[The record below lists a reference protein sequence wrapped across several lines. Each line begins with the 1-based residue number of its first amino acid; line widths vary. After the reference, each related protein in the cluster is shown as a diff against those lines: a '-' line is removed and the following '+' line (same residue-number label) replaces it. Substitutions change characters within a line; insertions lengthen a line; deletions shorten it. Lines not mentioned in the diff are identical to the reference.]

1 MTNYDTDLLIVGGGP
16 GGLATALHARRHG
29 LSVIVA
35 EPRSDPIDKACG
47 EGLMPGGLA
56 ELTSLGVDPAG
67 MPFRGIAY
75 VSELSRNKHSRAEAR
90 FRGGP
95 GRGVRRTTLHAA
107 LAARAKE
114 QDTEWI
120 RTKVTSVQQ
129 DAHGVTAAG
138 VRAKWLVGADGLH
151 SAVRRAVGIKATAG
165 TPRRYGVRWHFKV
178 PAWSEFVEVYWS
190 RWGEAY
196 VTPVEPD
203 LVGVAILSRGRP
215 DLAWFPRLARRLEG
229 AGRGPARGCGPL
241 RQVVSRRVEGRVL
254 LVGDAA
260 GYEDALTGEGVSLA
274 VKQAGAVVNAIVD
287 DAPASYEASWHR
299 VTRNYRLLTRGLVL
313 ASTPPAARR
322 ALVPACE
329 LLPAAFRFGV
339 NILAH

>member
-1 MTNYDTDLLIVGGGP
+1 MTSYDTDLLIVGGGP
-16 GGLATALHARRHG
+16 GGLATALHARRLG

-35 EPRSDPIDKACG
+35 EPREGPIDKACG

-67 MPFRGIAY
+67 MPFCGIAY
-75 VSELSRNKHSRAEAR
+75 VNERRRAEAL
-90 FRGGP
+90 FSGGA

-107 LAARAKE
+107 LEARAKE

-120 RTKVTSVQQ
+120 RTRVTTVEQ
-129 DAHGVTAAG
+129 DAHSVTAAG

-151 SAVRRAVGIKATAG
+151 STVRRAVGIKVTAG

-178 PAWSEFVEVYWS
+178 PAWSEFVEVHWS

-203 LVGVAILSRGRP
+203 LVGVAILSRGQP
-215 DLAWFPRLARRLEG
+215 DLAWFPWLAQHLG
-229 AGRGPARGCGPL
+229 DAGRGPARGCGPL
-241 RQVVSRRVEGRVL
+241 RQVVSRRVAGRVL

-260 GYEDALTGEGVSLA
+260 GYEDALTGEGISLA
-274 VKQAGAVVNAIVD
+274 VKQAGAVVKAIVD
-287 DAPASYEASWHR
+287 DAPESYEAAWHR
-299 VTRNYRLLTRGLVL
+299 VTRNYRLLTRALVL
-313 ASTPPAARR
+313 ASTPRPMRR
-322 ALVPACE
+322 AIVPAGQ
-329 LLPAAFRFGV
+329 LLPAAFQRGV
-339 NILAH
+339 NILAG

>member
-1 MTNYDTDLLIVGGGP
+1 VTDYDADLLIVGGGP
-16 GGLATALHARRHG
+16 GGLATALHARRLG

-35 EPRSDPIDKACG
+35 EPREGPIDKACG

-56 ELTSLGVDPAG
+56 ELTSLGVEPAG
-67 MPFRGIAY
+67 MPFHGITY
-75 VSELSRNKHSRAEAR
+75 LSEQRRAQAR
-90 FRGGP
+90 FRSGP

-114 QDTEWI
+114 QDTDWI

-129 DAHGVTAAG
+129 DAHGVSAAG
-138 VRAKWLVGADGLH
+138 VRAKWMVGADGLH
-151 SAVRRAVGIKATAG
+151 SQVRRAVGITATAG
-165 TPRRYGVRWHFKV
+165 KPRRYGVRWHYQV

-190 RWGEAY
+190 RLGEAY

-215 DLAWFPRLARRLEG
+215 DLSWFPQLAQRLKD
-229 AGRGPARGCGPL
+229 AGSGQPRGCGPL
-241 RQVVSRRVEGRVL
+241 RQVVSRRVAGRVL

-260 GYEDALTGEGVSLA
+260 GYEDALTGEGISLA
-274 VKQAGAVVNAIVD
+274 LKQAAAVVDAIVTET
-287 DAPASYEASWHR
+287 PSSYEKTWHR
-299 VTRNYRLLTRGLVL
+299 ITRDYRLLTRALVL
-313 ASTPPAARR
+313 ATTPPPARH
-322 ALVPACE
+322 AIVPACT
-329 LLPAAFRFGV
+329 LLPGAFDRGM

>member
-1 MTNYDTDLLIVGGGP
+1 MSTYDADLLIVGGGP
-16 GGLATALHARRHG
+16 GGLATALQARRHG
-29 LSVIVA
+29 LSVVVA
-35 EPRSDPIDKACG
+35 EPREDPIDKACG

-56 ELTSLGVDPAG
+56 ELMSLGVDPAG

-75 VSELSRNKHSRAEAR
+75 VSEQRRAEAL
-90 FRGGP
+90 FRNGP

-107 LAARAKE
+107 LEARAKE

-151 SAVRRAVGIKATAG
+151 STVRRSVGIKATAG
-165 TPRRYGVRWHFKV
+165 TPRRYGVRWHFTV

-190 RWGEAY
+190 RRGEAY

-203 LVGVAILSRGRP
+203 LVGVSILSRGRP
-215 DLAWFPRLARRLEG
+215 DLAWFPQLARQLAG
-229 AGRGPARGCGPL
+229 AGRGQARGCGPL
-241 RQVVSRRVEGRVL
+241 RQVVSRRVAGRVL

-274 VKQAGAVVNAIVD
+274 VKQAAAAVDAILNET
-287 DAPASYEASWHR
+287 PASYEASWRR
-299 VTRNYRLLTRGLVL
+299 VTRNYRLLTRAVVL
-313 ASTPPAARR
+313 ASTPRLTRPAV
-322 ALVPACE
+322 VPACQG
-329 LLPAAFRFGV
+329 LPGVFRFGI
-339 NILAH
+339 NILAR

>member
-1 MTNYDTDLLIVGGGP
+1 MTYDTDLLIVGGGP
-16 GGLATALHARRHG
+16 GGLATALHARRLG

-35 EPRSDPIDKACG
+35 EPREGPIDKACG

-75 VSELSRNKHSRAEAR
+75 VNERRRAEAL
-90 FRGGP
+90 FRGGA

-107 LAARAKE
+107 LEARAKE

-120 RTKVTSVQQ
+120 RTRVTTVEQ
-129 DAHGVTAAG
+129 DAHSVTAAG

-151 SAVRRAVGIKATAG
+151 STVRRAVGIKATAG

-178 PAWSEFVEVYWS
+178 PAWSEFVEVHWS

-203 LVGVAILSRGRP
+203 LVGVAILSRGQP
-215 DLAWFPRLARRLEG
+215 DLAWFPWLAQHLG
-229 AGRGPARGCGPL
+229 AAGRGPARGCGPL
-241 RQVVSRRVEGRVL
+241 RQVVSRRVAGRVL

-260 GYEDALTGEGVSLA
+260 GYEDALTGEGISLA
-274 VKQAGAVVNAIVD
+274 VKQAGAVVKAIVD
-287 DAPASYEASWHR
+287 DAPESYEAAWHR
-299 VTRNYRLLTRGLVL
+299 VTRNYRLLTRALVL
-313 ASTPPAARR
+313 ASAPRPLRR
-322 ALVPACE
+322 AIVPAGQ
-329 LLPAAFRFGV
+329 LLPAAFQRGV
-339 NILAH
+339 NILAG

>member
-1 MTNYDTDLLIVGGGP
+1 MTTYDTDLLIVGGGP
-16 GGLATALHARRHG
+16 GGLATALQARRQG

-35 EPRSDPIDKACG
+35 EPRENPIDKACG

-67 MPFRGIAY
+67 MPFHGIAC
-75 VSELSRNKHSRAEAR
+75 VNGHRRAEAR
-90 FRGGP
+90 FRSGP

-120 RTKVTSVQQ
+120 RTRVTGVQQ

-138 VRAKWLVGADGLH
+138 VRAKWLVAADGLH
-151 SAVRRAVGIKATAG
+151 SPVRRAVGIEATAG
-165 TPRRYGVRWHFKV
+165 TPRRYGLRWHFRV
-178 PAWSEFVEVYWS
+178 PTWSEFVEVHWS

-203 LVGVAILSRGRP
+203 LVGVAILSCQRP
-215 DLAWFPRLARRLEG
+215 ELDWFPWLANRLRG
-229 AGRGPARGCGPL
+229 ASRGQPRGCGPM

-260 GYEDALTGEGVSLA
+260 GYEDALTGEGISLA
-274 VKQAGAVVNAIVD
+274 VKQAAAAIRAIVD
-287 DAPASYEASWHR
+287 DAPASYERAWHR
-299 VTRNYRLLTRGLVL
+299 ATREYRLLTRGLVL
-313 ASTPPAARR
+313 ACTSPAARR
-322 ALVPACE
+322 
-329 LLPAAFRFGV
+329 G
-339 NILAH
+339 

>member
-1 MTNYDTDLLIVGGGP
+1 MTSYDTDLLIVGGGP
-16 GGLATALHARRHG
+16 GGLATALHARRLG

-35 EPRSDPIDKACG
+35 EPREGPIDKACG

-75 VSELSRNKHSRAEAR
+75 VNERRRAEAL
-90 FRGGP
+90 FRGGA

-107 LAARAKE
+107 LEARAKE

-120 RTKVTSVQQ
+120 RTRVTTVEQ
-129 DAHGVTAAG
+129 DAHSVTAAG

-151 SAVRRAVGIKATAG
+151 STVRRAVGIKVTAG

-178 PAWSEFVEVYWS
+178 PAWSEFVEVHWS

-203 LVGVAILSRGRP
+203 LVGVAILSRGQP
-215 DLAWFPRLARRLEG
+215 DLAWFPWLAQHLG
-229 AGRGPARGCGPL
+229 DAGRGPARGCGPL
-241 RQVVSRRVEGRVL
+241 RQVVSRRVAGRVL

-260 GYEDALTGEGVSLA
+260 GYEDALTGEGISLA
-274 VKQAGAVVNAIVD
+274 VKQAGAVVKAIVD
-287 DAPASYEASWHR
+287 DAPESYEAAWHR
-299 VTRNYRLLTRGLVL
+299 VTRNYRLLTRALVL
-313 ASTPPAARR
+313 ASTPRPMRR
-322 ALVPACE
+322 AIVPAGQ
-329 LLPAAFRFGV
+329 LLPAAFQRGV
-339 NILAH
+339 NILAG